1 METRLSSHSAYQLS
15 YHVVFV
21 TKYRRKVL
29 NPDVGGYFKKVL
41 PKILQ
46 YVPGVEVKTIGI
58 DDIKRD
64 HIHLEMIIPPKYAIS
79 KVVDIIKCKSSKKLR
94 QKFDFLDKVRGYEG
108 KGVLWS
114 VGYYVSSLGYDEKA
128 VRKYI
133 EWQGRQDLGQN
144 QLSLL
149 DETG

>member
-29 NPDVGGYFKKVL
+29 NPGVSGYIKKVL
-41 PKILQ
+41 PKLLD
-46 YVPGVEVKTIGI
+46 YVPGVEIITMGI
-58 DDIKRD
+58 DKEKRD
-64 HIHLEMIIPPKYAIS
+64 HIHLEMIIPPKYSKS
-79 KVVDIIKCKSSKKLR
+79 KVVGVIKARSSKVLR
-94 QKFDFLDKVRGYEG
+94 QKFKFLSKVRGYEG
-108 KGVLWS
+108 KNVLWS
-114 VGYYVSSLGYDEKA
+114 VGYYVSSLGYDEEA

-144 QLSLL
+144 QLGLL
-149 DETG
+149 D